1 MKTTAQLQLNELQ
14 NPSAIYRSAPFWS
27 WNGEMEEERVSQQ
40 LSAFYE
46 VGMGGGF
53 IHSRSG
59 LKTPYMEDQWFACVQ
74 AAIDT
79 AVREGGK
86 VYLYDEDRY
95 SSGFAGGDVCRQ
107 NPDFRQRHLTVATT
121 PGPDSDTIAVFAV
134 RRSDPTKVTAY
145 RRLTEGEV
153 AAEGEETLWFQ
164 VGDFVRNPNW
174 HNHCDPI
181 DICNAAAVDT
191 FIALTHDRYAAHC
204 GAYLGDVIPAMFT
217 DEVCLAVLPSGKR
230 TEDVIANHH
239 WTRDYP
245 RIFSER
251 YGYDFRDY
259 LPELFFAVDH
269 PQRPSLPRDYL
280 TGLSDLFEEN
290 YSRRCGEWCA
300 AHGIALTG
308 HLNFAGFLDFAR
320 CGNALRQFRHWQWPG
335 MDILTDQVGKLSAF
349 KMTSSVSHQHGA
361 DRVVC
366 ETYGCTGWDW
376 PPERQRFQS
385 GWQFCVGVNFRCQH
399 LSHYSLAGWG
409 KKDYPGS
416 MTPHTPWFA
425 DYREIEDHC
434 ARLSYALTRGVY
446 AARTLVLSPY
456 TAVADLFRGHH
467 FDDSDPAAAHLA
479 ALNTAWEQI
488 NRTLIENHIDFDYA
502 DEGDLVAEDGA
513 IAVGRMHYDCVIVL
527 PWHTLSAAT
536 ETVLAQAG
544 VPVYRLTDDTIPA
557 AILDEIGADCR
568 LTVGGDNAAHVWSTR
583 RLDGEQTILFMQ
595 SMSDD
600 AQTIDVALAAPG
612 GVLLL
617 EERTGDLI
625 ALPSATA
632 DGVTTVTVTLPPRG
646 NALLLFGYDFVSKA
660 MPAPLPTRTIVP
672 NADRYD
678 YTLDEPNT
686 LPLDMVQIRVDDG
699 DWSETISI
707 SEAEDRIRRLYDLPP
722 MLFYDTAQ
730 PWYLHRHRYQAFD
743 EVWQMR
749 CVFTVAAVPAECR
762 LALEGYATYDSV
774 TLNGAAVPAPD
785 GWLIDLDWQ
794 TADVAPLLKSGEN
807 ELLLTFR
814 YNTDM
819 ELENFALAG
828 TFGVTRIHPEAGW
841 LAENLQVTALP
852 PQIDSGAWADNGLPF
867 YTGRLTYH
875 MPVHSDGTP
884 CVLDLSRARAL
895 GYAVTVNDHREARLC
910 PPFVFDL
917 TDRLTAG
924 DNTLHVQ
931 LIPGRKNLLGP
942 LHVDN
947 PGFADPYD
955 FRFDSAGWQEEYTLH
970 TFYLHKN

>member
-1 MKTTAQLQLNELQ
+1 MKTTAHLQLNELQ
-14 NPSAIYRSAPFWS
+14 NPSAAYRSAPFWS
-27 WNGEMEEERVSQQ
+27 WNGEMEEERVSRQ

-95 SSGFAGGDVCRQ
+95 SSGFAGGDVCRI
-107 NPDFRQRHLTVATT
+107 NPDFRQRHLTVATA
-121 PGPDSDTIAVFAV
+121 PVPDSDTIAVFAV
-134 RRSDPTKVTAY
+134 RRSDPTRVTAY
-145 RRLTEGEV
+145 RRLNEGET

-181 DICNAAAVDT
+181 DICNAEAVDT

-204 GAYLGDVIPAMFT
+204 GAYMGDVIPAMFT
-217 DEVCLAVLPSGKR
+217 DEVCLAVLLSGKR

-245 RIFSER
+245 RIFFER

-259 LPELFFAVDH
+259 LPELFFAVDC
-269 PQRPSLPRDYL
+269 PLRPSLPRDYL

-320 CGNALRQFRHWQWPG
+320 CGNALRHFRHWQWPG
-335 MDILTDQVGKLSAF
+335 MDILTDQVGKVSAF
-349 KMTSSVSHQHGA
+349 KMTSSVAHQHGEG
-361 DRVVC
+361 RVVC

-399 LSHYSLAGWG
+399 LSHYTLAGWG

-456 TAVADLFRGHH
+456 TTVADRFRGHH
-467 FDDSDPAAAHLA
+467 FDHSDPAAATLA
-479 ALNTAWEQI
+479 TCNADWERI
-488 NRTLIENHIDFDYA
+488 NSTLLAHHIDFDYA
-502 DEGDLVAEDGA
+502 DEGDLAAENGA
-513 IAVGRMHYDCVIVL
+513 ITVGRMHYDRVIVL

-536 ETVLAQAG
+536 EAVLTQAG
-544 VPVYRLTDDTIPA
+544 VPVYRLTDGTVPA
-557 AILDEIGADCR
+557 DVLDAIGADCR
-568 LTVGGDNAAHVWSTR
+568 ITAEGKNADKVWCTR
-583 RLDGEQTILFMQ
+583 RLDGDKTVLFLQSMTDSEQTV
-595 SMSDD
+595 
-600 AQTIDVALAAPG
+600 DVSVSAPSP
-612 GVLLL
+612 VLLL

-625 ALPSATA
+625 ALPSATEGGKTA
-632 DGVTTVTVTLPPRG
+632 VTLTLPPHH
-646 NALLLFGYDFVSKA
+646 NALLLFGYDFAAKT
-660 MPAPLPTRTIVP
+660 MPDPLPTQTIALP
-672 NADRYD
+672 DGPYA
-678 YTLDEPNT
+678 YTMEEDNT
-686 LPLDMVQIRVDDG
+686 LPLDTVRIRMDG
-699 DWSETISI
+699 GVWSDPISI
-707 SEAEDRIRRLYDLPP
+707 SEAEERIRRHYHLPP

-730 PWYLHRHRYQAFD
+730 PWYLHRHRYQAFP
-743 EVWQMR
+743 ETWQMQ
-749 CVFTVAAVPAECR
+749 CTFTVADLPSRCR
-762 LALEGYATYDSV
+762 LALEGYAVYDTV
-774 TLNGAAVPAPD
+774 TLNGRAIPVPD
-785 GWLIDLDWQ
+785 GWLIDEDWQ
-794 TADVAPLLKSGEN
+794 TAEIAPLLQIGAN

-828 TFGVTRIHPEAGW
+828 DFAVSRIRREDGW
-841 LAENLQVTALP
+841 LAHNLQLTALP
-852 PQIDSGAWADNGLPF
+852 ARITDGPWADNGLPF

-875 MPVHSDGTP
+875 VPVHSDGTP
-884 CVLDLSRARAL
+884 CVLDLSRSQAL
-895 GYAVTVNDHREARLC
+895 GYAVTIGNHREARLC
-910 PPFVFDL
+910 APFVFDL
-917 TDRLTAG
+917 THHLTKG
-924 DNTLHVQ
+924 ENMLQIQ

-947 PGFADPYD
+947 PTFADPYD
-955 FRFDSAGWQEEYTLH
+955 FRFDSAGWQEAYTLH
-970 TFYLHKN
+970 TFGLNGR